1 MGPLNVDLLYDI
13 FESLRGHFTF
23 QNNANMNMLL
33 LKAAIDIPNID
44 IFTLL
49 LEHCADIHAKNE
61 KGETCADLIEND
73 IKFYR
78 SEITKKTRSIANYE
92 SDEEG
97 YSMEEL
103 EDDLNSLEESLED
116 LLSME
121 RILNATLEF
130 DKSQKMNTNV
140 ELSYNSRKM
149 CRK

>member
-1 MGPLNVDLLYDI
+1 
-13 FESLRGHFTF
+13 
-23 QNNANMNMLL
+23 
-33 LKAAIDIPNID
+33 
-44 IFTLL
+44 
-49 LEHCADIHAKNE
+49 
-61 KGETCADLIEND
+61 
-73 IKFYR
+73 
-78 SEITKKTRSIANYE
+78 
-92 SDEEG
+92 
-97 YSMEEL
+97 MEEL